1 MKKTIVGLFSSAA
14 QAQTV
19 RDELVSEGYPASD
32 IRVVAQDGSEGA
44 VEGSN
49 AASEDTSIGAK
60 ISHFFHSLT
69 GADTEDTE
77 HYTSGVAAGGA
88 LLSVTVPEERQEM
101 VISLLEAHRAQ
112 NIEGESSEPSTG
124 TAPAAARATDGVAT
138 AGAAIPVVQEDIQV
152 GKRQVQRGGVRVYSH
167 LVETPVSENVVLREE
182 HVHVNRQNVDR
193 PATEADFAASQSGA
207 VELTETA
214 EEAVVGKRARVVEEI
229 VVGKTAA
236 EHTQTISDT
245 VRHTEVEVEQLGDGE
260 DSGVAGQSKRKF
272 ATSSE

>member
-1 MKKTIVGLFSSAA
+1 MKKTIVGLFDSAV
-14 QAQTV
+14 QAQKV
-19 RDELVSEGYPASD
+19 KHELVSEGYPASD
-32 IRVVAQDGSEGA
+32 IRVLAQDGSEGA
-44 VEGSN
+44 VGSSD
-49 AASEDTSIGAK
+49 AASGDTSIGAK

-69 GADTEDTE
+69 GADTDDTQ
-77 HYTSGVAAGGA
+77 HYTTGVAAGGA
-88 LLSVTVPEERQEM
+88 LLSVTVPEDRQEM

-112 NIEGESSEPSTG
+112 NIEGESPEASTG
-124 TAPAAARATDGVAT
+124 AASAAEVSGGAAT

-182 HVHVNRQNVDR
+182 HVRINRQNVNR
-193 PATEADFAASQSGA
+193 PATDADFAASQAGA

-245 VRHTEVEVEQLGDGE
+245 VRHTEVEVEQLGAGE
-260 DSGVAGQSKRKF
+260 GSGGAGVLKSKTT
-272 ATSSE
+272 ASTE